1 MLFVLLSKLLLLF
14 FLIFKFGFVYGIALM
29 IIGVIAYHKLIEI
42 LFGLISIR
50 GLDKVFITHNPIG
63 RYQVIA
69 MLKFDNFNKEKI
81 KEFFIEKLIK
91 KIPKLRYKL
100 TYQLFDF
107 YYKEVFDINEIT
119 NKVMIKPKLNNEEEL
134 FTYISKEVNKQ
145 IDIFT
150 DIPYEIHIMEVD
162 TKGVV
167 LIKYDHVLS
176 DALGIVSSLCLIAD
190 NFSVEM
196 YPKLMRNAKEPKW
209 YQLIYLWIVF
219 PFFYIYTNIVLY
231 SHKEAK
237 NPFRAITKPISS
249 NTKMLLSNTFMLKD
263 FEGYRKN
270 NKVSFNDIMMTAFSI
285 SIKLILSS
293 HPQYRN
299 KNKFIVDLPVGNTV
313 IPKDINSVSITN
325 HASGILLNLPLID
338 NINQISQI
346 TKCIRK
352 SVKPEILFSSS
363 IGADLLSALTSM
375 SILEKYSY
383 KFASTFDFLFTNV
396 PGPSMKIIYGENICE
411 DMMIFPSCGYG
422 MPFVTVFSFNGKF
435 KFVISYNENSEI
447 DCVELLKKFE
457 TVLSTS
463 FIIK

>member
-1 MLFVLLSKLLLLF
+1 MLFVLAMKFLLLCL
-14 FLIFKFGFVYGIALM
+14 LIFKFGFVYGIALM
-29 IIGVIAYHKLIEI
+29 IIGVIAYHKIIEI

-81 KEFFIEKLIK
+81 KTFFIEKLIK

-107 YYKEVFDINEIT
+107 YYKEVSDINEIS
-119 NKVMIKPKLNNEEEL
+119 NKVMIKEKLDNEQEL
-134 FTYISKEVNKQ
+134 FNYISKEVNKQ

-150 DIPYEIHIMEVD
+150 EIPYEIHIMEVAS
-162 TKGVV
+162 KGVA

-176 DALGIVSSLCLIAD
+176 DALGIVSALCMIAD

-209 YQLIYLWIVF
+209 YQLIYLYIVF

-249 NTKMLLSNTFMLKD
+249 NTKMLLSKTFMLKD
-263 FEGYRKN
+263 FEAYRKE

-285 SIKLILSS
+285 SIKSIL
-293 HPQYRN
+293 QN

-313 IPKDINSVSITN
+313 IPKNINSVAITN

-338 NINQISQI
+338 NVNQMKQI

-363 IGADLLSALTSM
+363 VGADLLSEWTTM

-396 PGPSMKIIYGENICE
+396 PGPSMKIVYGDSICE

-422 MPFVTVFSFNGKF
+422 MPFVTVFSFNGQF

-463 FIIK
+463 FII